1 MKIAMMTNNY
11 KPFVGGVPVS
21 VERLTCGLRE
31 RGHEVCVFAPEYR
44 ELENEETGDQRVEEQ
59 EDVVRYRSCRRKFEN
74 GMVIPDVTDPRIR
87 EAFAKRKFDLIH
99 VHHPMLIGNV
109 AVALSRRYQ
118 LPLIYTYHT
127 RYEEYLHYIKVF
139 SGKREWTAVEKCLE
153 QSRKWLPRYMAS
165 FMNKCDLVLAPS
177 AGMRDSIL
185 RQEISTPVRILPTGL
200 NDGSYVKD
208 EKVSDEIRRTY
219 LGDKRCLFCTVSRL
233 EKEKNLYFLLRSI
246 QCLRRRVGDGFSVM
260 VIGDGAERPA
270 LELYAKE
277 LGIEGVVRFVG
288 EVPNQKVKN
297 YLFASDVFL
306 FASQSETQGIV
317 LAEAM
322 AEGLPVAAV
331 SACGVNDIVK
341 DAKNGYLTA
350 ESEDIFAAKMEEL
363 MMDHEK
369 RCRFGANAIGMAQN
383 YQMAYIAAEA
393 EEVYRMILEKRR
405 RAEEYGHE
413 AYEKKDV
420 MSSVLHLFKA
430 S

>member
-1 MKIAMMTNNY
+1 
-11 KPFVGGVPVS
+11 
-21 VERLTCGLRE
+21 
-31 RGHEVCVFAPEYR
+31 
-44 ELENEETGDQRVEEQ
+44 
-59 EDVVRYRSCRRKFEN
+59 
-74 GMVIPDVTDPRIR
+74 
-87 EAFAKRKFDLIH
+87 
-99 VHHPMLIGNV
+99 
-109 AVALSRRYQ
+109 
-118 LPLIYTYHT
+118 
-127 RYEEYLHYIKVF
+127 
-139 SGKREWTAVEKCLE
+139 
-153 QSRKWLPRYMAS
+153 
-165 FMNKCDLVLAPS
+165 
-177 AGMRDSIL
+177 
-185 RQEISTPVRILPTGL
+185 
-200 NDGSYVKD
+200 
-208 EKVSDEIRRTY
+208 
-219 LGDKRCLFCTVSRL
+219 
-233 EKEKNLYFLLRSI
+233 
-246 QCLRRRVGDGFSVM
+246 M

-322 AEGLPVAAV
+322 AAGLPVAAV

-350 ESEDIFAAKMEEL
+350 ESEDIFAAKAEEL

-369 RCRFGANAIGMAQN
+369 RCRFGANALGMAQN

-393 EEVYRMILEKRR
+393 EEDYRMILEERR